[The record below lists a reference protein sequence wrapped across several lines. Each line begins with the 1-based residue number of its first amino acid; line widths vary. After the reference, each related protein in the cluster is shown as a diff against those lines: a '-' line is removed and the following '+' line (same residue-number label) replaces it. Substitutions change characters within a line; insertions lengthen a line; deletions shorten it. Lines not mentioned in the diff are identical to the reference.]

1 MFKQLHRGLL
11 VAGMMCL
18 VGAVACSDNNNNG
31 TGPVTDP
38 PGDITDLAVT
48 TSEDEVTLTW
58 TAATDATSHRAELE
72 DGATTLTE
80 TLSGTASTYTFSG
93 LADETEYTARV
104 VGINSAGT
112 STSNEETITVD
123 FVRSG
128 CVAPADQLDVTMSLR
143 FESSILWDNVA
154 ASSSNPDANFTDASD
169 DGYSLAE
176 NKMFFQTSGLNNL
189 VANPNLPAAAFNVG
203 TQANPPSFVPT
214 GMPAGYTAFDA
225 STLNGGDGIVMPT
238 DGRTLEATD
247 YAGAV
252 APGTAPTDA
261 WYYGWTVW
269 STNGIDSRPV
279 DGKPTVTK
287 TGVIGADETWTA
299 DNIYIL
305 DGPVF
310 VGVDVGI
317 DGNAPGGTP
326 VTLTIE
332 PGTTILGLRTP
343 VTNPDARGSYLV
355 VNRGSKLIADATG
368 GVSRRPTAAE
378 MIVFT
383 SDAAPGSRARAD
395 WGGLVINGLAPLNT
409 GAEAIGEGGSGLYG
423 GTDPMDDSGII
434 RGVRVEF
441 AGDRVSGT
449 DELNGIAWQG
459 VGAGTTADYIQI
471 HYNEDDGTEPFG
483 GAVSQTHMVVTGIA
497 DDSFDG
503 TDGYQGFMQYLI
515 AQQRADGADNG
526 FEISNSGDNPTA
538 SPKSSAVIANA
549 TMIGSGF
556 GSGEIHGL
564 GTSGDVGVL
573 FREGSH
579 YRVFNVIA
587 VGFGDSG
594 FDVEG
599 TTAAQNAD
607 CRIGR

>member
-1 MFKQLHRGLL
+1 MLSKLSRSLL
-11 VAGMMCL
+11 VAAMIGL
-18 VGAVACSDNNNNG
+18 AGAIACSDNN
-31 TGPVTDP
+31 TPTEVVDP

-48 TSEDEVTLTW
+48 TSNDEVTLTW
-58 TAATDATSHRAELE
+58 TAATYATSQRAEL
-72 DGATTLTE
+72 DALLVTVDTE
-80 TLSGTASTYTFSG
+80 TLSGTATTYTFTG
-93 LADETEYTARV
+93 LDDETEYSARV
-104 VGINSAGT
+104 VAINSAGEKD
-112 STSNEETITVD
+112 SNEESITVD
-123 FVRSG
+123 YVRSG
-128 CVAPADQLDVTMSLR
+128 CAAPADQLDVTKSLR
-143 FESSILWDNVA
+143 FENSILWDNVA
-154 ASSSNPDANFTDASD
+154 ASSSNPDANFTDASG
-169 DGYSLAE
+169 DGYRLAE
-176 NKMFFQTSGLNNL
+176 NKTFFETSGLNNM
-189 VANPNLPAAAFNVG
+189 VANPNLPAAAFNIG
-203 TQANPPSFVPT
+203 TQGSPPDFSPSS
-214 GMPAGYTAFDA
+214 MPAGYTAFDA
-225 STLNGGDGIVMPT
+225 STLNGGAGIVMPA
-238 DGRTLEATD
+238 DGRMLEATN
-247 YAGAV
+247 YAGAI
-252 APGTAPTDA
+252 APGTAVADA

-269 STNGIDSRPV
+269 ATDGSDSRPV
-279 DGKPTVTK
+279 NGKPLVTK
-287 TGVIGADETWTA
+287 TGVIGADETWTS
-299 DNIYIL
+299 DNIYVL

-317 DGNAPGGTP
+317 DGQAPGGTS

-332 PGTTILGLRTP
+332 PGTTILGKRDPTD
-343 VTNPDARGSYLV
+343 VNARGSYLV
-355 VNRGSKLIADATG
+355 VNRGSKIIADATG
-368 GVSRRPTAAE
+368 GVSRRPTEAE

-395 WGGLVINGLAPLNT
+395 WGGLVINGLAPINT
-409 GAEAIGEGGSGLYG
+409 GDEAIGEGGSGLYG
-423 GTDPMDDSGII
+423 GTDPNDNSGII

-459 VGAGTTADYIQI
+459 TGAGTTVDYVQI

-483 GAVSQTHMVVTGIA
+483 GAVSQTHMVMTGIA

-526 FEISNSGDNPTA
+526 FEISNSGDNPSA

-549 TMIGSGF
+549 TMVGAGF

-564 GTSGDVGVL
+564 GASGDVGVL

-599 TTAAQNAD
+599 SVTAQNAD

>member
-1 MFKQLHRGLL
+1 MLKKLHRSLL
-11 VAGMMCL
+11 VAVMVGL
-18 VGAVACSDNNNNG
+18 VGAVACSDDDDNG

-48 TSEDEVTLTW
+48 TNEDEVTLTW

-72 DGATTLTE
+72 DGGTTLTE
-80 TLSGTASTYTFSG
+80 TLSGTASTYTFTG

-104 VGINSAGT
+104 VAINSAGT

-128 CVAPADQLDVTMSLR
+128 CAAPADQLDVTKSLR
-143 FESSILWDNVA
+143 LESSILWDNVS
-154 ASSSNPDANFTDASD
+154 ASSSSPDDNFTDASD
-169 DGYSLAE
+169 DGYNLAE
-176 NKMFFQTSGLNNL
+176 NKAFFETSGFNNL
-189 VANPNLPAAAFNVG
+189 VANPNLPAAAFNIG
-203 TQANPPSFVPT
+203 TQATPPNFAPT
-214 GMPAGYTAFDA
+214 AMPAGYTAFDA

-238 DGRTLEATD
+238 DGRTLEATT

-252 APGTAPTDA
+252 APGTAVTDA

-279 DGKPTVTK
+279 NGKPQVVK
-287 TGVIGADETWTA
+287 TGVINADETWTA
-299 DNIYIL
+299 DNIYVL

-310 VGVDVGI
+310 AGVDVGI
-317 DGNAPGGTP
+317 DGNAPGGTS

-332 PGTTILGLRTP
+332 PGTTILGLREP
-343 VTNPDARGSYLV
+343 SNQDARGSYLV
-355 VNRGSKLIADATG
+355 INRGSKIIADATG
-368 GVSRRPTAAE
+368 GVSRRPTEAE
-378 MIVFT
+378 AIVFT

-409 GAEAIGEGGSGLYG
+409 GDEAIGEGGSGLYG
-423 GTDPMDDSGII
+423 GTDPLDDSGIL

-449 DELNGIAWQG
+449 DELNGIAFQG
-459 VGAGTTADYIQI
+459 VGAGTTVDYVQV

-483 GAVSQTHMVVTGIA
+483 GTVSQTHMVMTGIG

-526 FEISNSGDNPTA
+526 FEISNNGDDPTA
-538 SPKSSAVIANA
+538 SPKSSAVVANA
-549 TMIGSGF
+549 TMVGSGF
-556 GSGEIHGL
+556 GTGEIHGL

-579 YRVFNVIA
+579 YRLFNVIA

-599 TTAAQNAD
+599 NTTAQNAD

>member
-1 MFKQLHRGLL
+1 MLKTLPRSLFALAL
-11 VAGMMCL
+11 AGL
-18 VGAVACSDNNNNG
+18 VGAVACSDDNTG

-38 PGDITDLAVT
+38 PSDITDLAVAT
-48 TSEDEVTLTW
+48 NEDEISMTW
-58 TAATDATSHRAELE
+58 TAATGATSHRAELDE
-72 DGATTLTE
+72 AGVTVATE
-80 TLSGTASTYTFSG
+80 TLSGTASTHTFSG
-93 LADETEYTARV
+93 LADETEYVARV
-104 VGINSAGT
+104 VAVNNAGS
-112 STSNEETITVD
+112 STSNEESVTVD
-123 FVRSG
+123 YVRSG
-128 CVAPADQLDVTMSLR
+128 CVAPADMLDVTKSLR

-154 ASSSNPDANFTDASD
+154 ASSTDADANFTDASG
-169 DGYSLAE
+169 DGYDLDE
-176 NKMFFQTSGLNNL
+176 NKMFFETSGLNNL
-189 VANPNLPAAAFNVG
+189 VANPNMPASAFNVG
-203 TQANPPSFVPT
+203 TQSNPPDFIPT
-214 GMPAGYTAFDA
+214 SMPAGYTAFNA

-238 DGRTLEATD
+238 DGRTLDATT

-252 APGTAPTDA
+252 APGTALADA

-269 STNGIDSRPV
+269 AADGSDSRPV
-279 DGKPTVTK
+279 TGKPLVTK
-287 TGVIGADETWTA
+287 TGVVDANETWTSG
-299 DNIYIL
+299 NIYVL
-305 DGPVF
+305 DGPVS
-310 VGVDVGI
+310 VGRDVGI
-317 DGNAPGGTP
+317 DGNDPGGAA

-332 PGTTILGLRTP
+332 PGTTILGKRDP
-343 VTNPDARGSYLV
+343 TNPDARGSYLV
-355 VNRGSKLIADATG
+355 INRGSKIIADATAG
-368 GVSRRPTAAE
+368 ASRRPTEAE

-409 GAEAIGEGGSGLYG
+409 GDEAIGEGGSGLYG
-423 GTDPMDDSGII
+423 GTDPQDDSGIL

-449 DELNGIAWQG
+449 DELNGIAFQG
-459 VGAGTTADYIQI
+459 VGAGTTVDYVQV

-515 AQQRADGADNG
+515 AQQRADAADNG
-526 FEISNSGDNPTA
+526 FEISNNGDDPTA

-549 TMIGSGF
+549 TMVGSGF
-556 GSGEIHGL
+556 GGGEIHGL
-564 GTSGDVGVL
+564 GTKGDVGVL
-573 FREGSH
+573 LREGSH

-587 VGFGDSG
+587 VGFGKSG

-599 TTAAQNAD
+599 NTTAQNAD